1 MAKKGRKS
9 EKSKRPPIR
18 FLLLVLLGF
27 SGIALFAVGVYLSL
41 PPSKQS
47 RPPYEESYLYST
59 GLERSIRQIDHAVFE
74 ALYQCGVE
82 KNQISRM
89 EIQPRH
95 EGDKV
100 WDFTVMSVKCPD
112 QALVDRLQAKIAQEI
127 EQLRPVVEIRKERNS
142 RGEITCHVFFRGIRT
157 HRLFLTLNSY
167 GLPFR
172 DYRPKVTIIIDDMGY
187 DRPMAQAFLDAGLP
201 VSYSVLPHAPYSA
214 AVAKRARQMGYEVL
228 LHAPME
234 PKNYPS
240 VNPGPGALLLCMEDQ
255 ELKQVLHK
263 DLIEVPGVQGVNN
276 HMGSSF
282 TENEQKMS
290 VFLNE
295 LKKRGLFYVDSR
307 TTSRTVGLK
316 LAREIHLPAAERSV
330 FLDNDLS
337 TEAIRMQLE
346 RLLIMAMHSGSAI
359 GIGHPHPEMLK
370 ALKEFCP
377 RMRKE
382 YQVVPAGDL
391 TG

>member
-1 MAKKGRKS
+1 M
-9 EKSKRPPIR
+9 P
-18 FLLLVLLGF
+18 FLLFGLLAL

-41 PPSKQS
+41 PPSKRS
-47 RPPYEESYLYST
+47 LPPYEESYLHST
-59 GLERSIRQIDHAVFE
+59 GLERSIRGIDHAVFE
-74 ALYQCGVE
+74 SLYQCGVE
-82 KNQISRM
+82 KDQISRM
-89 EIQPRH
+89 EVQPRH
-95 EGDKV
+95 EGGKV
-100 WDFTVMSVKCPD
+100 WDFTAMSVKCPD
-112 QALVDRLQAKIAQEI
+112 QAAVDRLQAKIAQEI
-127 EQLRPVVEIRKERNS
+127 ARLGPLVEIRKEKNS
-142 RGEITCHVFFRGIRT
+142 RGEVTCHIFFRGIRT

-187 DRPMAQAFLDAGLP
+187 DRPMARAFLDAGLP
-201 VSYSVLPHAPYSA
+201 VSYSVLPYAPFSSA
-214 AVAKRARQMGYEVL
+214 IAKRARQMGYEVL

-240 VNPGPGALLLCMEDQ
+240 VNPGPGALLLSMEDD
-255 ELKQVLHK
+255 ELKKMLEE

-282 TENEQKMS
+282 TEDEEKMM

-307 TTSRTVGLK
+307 TTSRTVGLRLSRK
-316 LAREIHLPAAERSV
+316 IHLPAAERSV
-330 FLDNDLS
+330 FLDNDPS
-337 TEAIRMQLE
+337 MGAVRMQLE
-346 RLLIMAMHSGSAI
+346 RLLIMATHSGSAI
-359 GIGHPHPEMLK
+359 GIGHPHPGTLEALK
-370 ALKEFCP
+370 AFYS

-382 YQVVPAGDL
+382 CQVVPAGEL